1 MLDFS
6 DHYADM
12 EGGLRALL
20 SAVTGTFS
28 ASDIAEVEEFI
39 DAREYGL
46 ALQTLAAILLENST
60 HFDGPVV
67 EKVQGLAGAMGLYND
82 EAINGLVAAYQRQ
95 FRVVM

>member
-1 MLDFS
+1 MLNFS

-12 EGGLRALL
+12 ESGLRALL
-20 SAVTGTFS
+20 SAVVSLFS
-28 ASDIAEVEEFI
+28 ASDITEVEEFI

-60 HFDGPVV
+60 HLDGQVV
-67 EKVQGLAGAMGLYND
+67 EKVQELAGAMGLYND

-95 FRVVM
+95 LRVAM